1 LASVTQALGKV
12 GAFGRGAWR
21 YWRLG
26 EPSPESNVFVQKLY
40 AFTDGRSNDILFRIL
55 ESKRKESDLS
65 FSWDGGALESHA
77 GIHDGSVD
85 RLART
90 LKDEGVVVVPTRLK
104 AEAFRSLLE
113 LATSCPLTTTTYGPP
128 ASDATGTH
136 SELPVAQSAS
146 SNGMDPSQPAVRC
159 MWFLESYC

>member
-1 LASVTQALGKV
+1 MASVTQAWSKV

-21 YWRLG
+21 YWRLA

-77 GIHDGSVD
+77 GIQDGSVD

-90 LKDEGVVVVPTRLK
+90 LKDETVVVARTTIDSVLWPRGK
-104 AEAFRSLLE
+104 RIQQYRPSNPGEQAWK
-113 LATSCPLTTTTYGPP
+113 TSW
-128 ASDATGTH
+128 
-136 SELPVAQSAS
+136 
-146 SNGMDPSQPAVRC
+146 PSP
-159 MWFLESYC
+159 